1 MRIIAYLFSI
11 ITLIEGILLSME
23 NTIFGGRMTIEP
35 TIDNIVLSFLFS
47 ISCFIFARYYTKF
60 IKKEIYSKCP
70 ECKETYDY
78 SKLKKGICTK
88 CNIKTIG
95 MEKYYDNNTKI

>member
-1 MRIIAYLFSI
+1 MSSG
-11 ITLIEGILLSME
+11 LI
-23 NTIFGGRMTIEP
+23 TIFLGFLLLIDVDIYLGKGGIIIST
-35 TIDNIVLSFLFS
+35 FLNTS
-47 ISCFIFARYYTKF
+47 ICLLFGLFLIIISKF